1 MLGKIFF
8 YVISIAFFVI
18 IFIKM
23 MKKNES
29 IYLTSLILQAIG
41 IGIHFIGLVFKIN
54 LNLFF
59 ILLIYIISVI
69 LPIFIIVCEYNN
81 INLIENAYIIF
92 AKFYIARNDYK
103 NAKKMLLYLIE
114 KNDNSKNAHKML
126 AEIYEKEGGLRKSID
141 EYVKVV
147 DLDAHAY
154 DSYFKIATL
163 LKELGNIEDS
173 TDMLTKLVNKKPDY
187 LEASLALC
195 DALCAR
201 RKI

>member
-18 IFIKM
+18 MFIKM

-59 ILLIYIISVI
+59 ILLIYTVSVI
-69 LPIFIIVCEYNN
+69 LPIFIIVCEYNH
-81 INLIENAYIIF
+81 INLTEKIYIIL

-103 NAKKMLLYLIE
+103 NAKKLLLYLIE

-147 DLDAHAY
+147 DLDAQAY

-173 TDMLTKLVNKKPDY
+173 VDMLTKLVNKKPDY

-195 DALCAR
+195 DALCSR